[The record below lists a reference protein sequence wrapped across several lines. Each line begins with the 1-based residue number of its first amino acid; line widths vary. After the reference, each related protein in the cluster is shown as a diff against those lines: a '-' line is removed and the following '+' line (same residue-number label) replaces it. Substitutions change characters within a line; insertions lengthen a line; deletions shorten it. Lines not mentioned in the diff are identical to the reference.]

1 MVFNGKKS
9 TKDRLLFADD
19 NLLFARANPNEA
31 AAIMK
36 VLESYQA
43 SSGQVVSP
51 DKFEGSYSRSVP
63 NYYEY
68 MTCQQINIMAVTSLC
83 RHMSP
88 LLVFR
93 RSKKDFFSFLKE
105 RVWKVKW
112 WKKNPIIGG
121 QGKAAL
127 IKLVARAIPNY
138 IMSCYKLP

>member
-1 MVFNGKKS
+1 
-9 TKDRLLFADD
+9 
-19 NLLFARANPNEA
+19 
-31 AAIMK
+31 MK

-51 DKFEGSYSRSVP
+51 DKFEGLYSRSVP

-93 RSKKDFFSFLKE
+93 RSKKDFFSISQRKSLESEMVEKKFLS
-105 RVWKVKW
+105 
-112 WKKNPIIGG
+112 
-121 QGKAAL
+121 
-127 IKLVARAIPNY
+127 NY

>member
-1 MVFNGKKS
+1 LKNQVNRNKMHGIQMERKAPKIVS
-9 TKDRLLFADD
+9 SLQMITSCLLEQ
-19 NLLFARANPNEA
+19 NPNEA

-51 DKFEGSYSRSVP
+51 DKFEGSYNRSVP

-83 RHMSP
+83 RYMSP

-112 WKKNPIIGG
+112 WKKNSYHRWTR
-121 QGKAAL
+121 QH
-127 IKLVARAIPNY
+127 
-138 IMSCYKLP
+138 